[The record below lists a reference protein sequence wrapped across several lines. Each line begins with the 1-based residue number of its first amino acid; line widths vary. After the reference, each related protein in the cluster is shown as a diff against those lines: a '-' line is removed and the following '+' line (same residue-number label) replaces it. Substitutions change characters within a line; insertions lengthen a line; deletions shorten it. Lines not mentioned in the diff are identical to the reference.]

1 MRTAIRDSGLFHPG
15 HAPADWLL
23 FPGVSF
29 GPKRDYLYAGD
40 RLALQLDW
48 SEGESPVRQYI
59 AGDHL
64 NSTRAIVDDNGNLDE
79 VDYLPFGGFLTGIP
93 VPDTTHLFTGHERD
107 TATLASNLDYMH
119 ARYFSPNLGRFLSV
133 DPVGGEVASSQ
144 SWNRYSYVLNNPLA
158 LVDPFGE
165 LWQETLDS
173 TSPYTWV
180 DTCGDDATCYESVA
194 APVGANLVVYGSS
207 GATDM
212 ATLAPNGNGVIDL
225 APLSGHPDAG
235 FEFKNGAA
243 TFLMADAAAA
253 FWNTA
258 TQYQSANPGSQKLLV
273 TDMGAADAANFGPHQ
288 THDLGRSIDLRY
300 QNSMGLNL
308 QDSVAFKTADVD
320 RTRSLV
326 GIASSQ
332 GFDQNYTGSISLF
345 GGQGSG
351 RTEYLHMSHI
361 HIGYT
366 RAKALRLFP

>member
-1 MRTAIRDSGLFHPG
+1 MIHGELIGWTRVSAGLFVLVVGLLASAPLVAEAARF
-15 HAPADWLL
+15 APASDPL
-23 FPGVSF
+23 SCSA
-29 GPKRDYLYAGD
+29 K
-40 RLALQLDW
+40 
-48 SEGESPVRQYI
+48 
-59 AGDHL
+59 
-64 NSTRAIVDDNGNLDE
+64 STEI
-79 VDYLPFGGFLTGIP
+79 
-93 VPDTTHLFTGHERD
+93 
-107 TATLASNLDYMH
+107 MH
-119 ARYFSPNLGRFLSV
+119 ARYFSPGLARFLSV
-133 DPVGGEVASSQ
+133 DPVGGEVSSSQ

-180 DTCGDDATCYESVA
+180 DTCGDEATCYESVA
-194 APVGANLVVYGSS
+194 APVGASLVVYGSS
-207 GATDM
+207 GAADM
-212 ATLAPNGNGVIDL
+212 TTLSPNGNGVVDL
-225 APLSGHPDAG
+225 APLSSHPDAG
-235 FEFKNGAA
+235 FEFKGGAA

-258 TQYQSANPGSQKLLV
+258 AQYQSANPGSQKLLV

-308 QDSVAFKTADVD
+308 QDSKAFNAADVD

-332 GFDQNYTGSISLF
+332 GFDQTYTGSISLF